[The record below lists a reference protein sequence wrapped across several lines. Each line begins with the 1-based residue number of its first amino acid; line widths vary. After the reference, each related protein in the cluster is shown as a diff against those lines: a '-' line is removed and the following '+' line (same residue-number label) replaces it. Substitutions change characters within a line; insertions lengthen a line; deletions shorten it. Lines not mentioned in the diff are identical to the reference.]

1 MAKTMKTSELVKKV
15 VNIGFITEREIL
27 LLKRRI
33 NHGENVDLSAF
44 EDNDIFVTDEQA
56 VKGLNYLRRHLLT
69 TRNVPRVR
77 CKWSLP
83 DLQAIG
89 YQGDNNPLLNLNVH
103 KLFKFEGFEDV
114 SCGFTRYVEPVY
126 RINGVRYSMAYGEPR
141 TF

>member
-15 VNIGFITEREIL
+15 VNLGFITEREIL
-27 LLKRRI
+27 LLKRRM
-33 NHGENVDLSAF
+33 NHGEYVDLSVF

-126 RINGVRYSMAYGEPR
+126 RINGVRYSMAYGEPK

>member
-1 MAKTMKTSELVKKV
+1 MAKTMKTSELVNKV
-15 VNIGFITEREIL
+15 VNLGFITEREIL

-44 EDNDIFVTDEQA
+44 DGNDIFVTDEQA
-56 VKGLNYLRRHLLT
+56 VKGLNYLRTHLLT
-69 TRNVPRVR
+69 TRNVPRANCVWGL
-77 CKWSLP
+77 C

-89 YQGDNNPLLNLNVH
+89 YQGDNKPLLELNVH

-126 RINGVRYSMAYGEPR
+126 RINGVRYSMAYGEPQI
-141 TF
+141 F

>member
-1 MAKTMKTSELVKKV
+1 MKTSELVKKV

-33 NHGENVDLSAF
+33 NHGEDVDLSVF
-44 EDNDIFVTDEQA
+44 EDKDIFVTDEQA
-56 VKGLNYLRRHLLT
+56 VKGLNYLRKHLLT
-69 TRNVPRVR
+69 TRNVPRVS
-77 CKWSLP
+77 CPWSLA

-89 YQGDNNPLLNLNVH
+89 YQGDNKPLLYLNVH

-114 SCGFTRYVEPVY
+114 SCGFTRHVEPVY
-126 RINGVRYSMAYGEPR
+126 RINGVRYSMADGEPQ

>member
-1 MAKTMKTSELVKKV
+1 MKTSELVKKV
-15 VNIGFITEREIL
+15 VNLGFITEREIL

-69 TRNVPRVR
+69 TRNVPRVS

-114 SCGFTRYVEPVY
+114 SCGFTSYVEPVY
-126 RINGVRYSMAYGEPR
+126 RINGVRYSMAYGEPH